1 MESQDWQQ
9 KERGNMARRKSAGE
23 RRQEKVGKP
32 NQYWEKFRSMLHATE
47 NRCDALA
54 LALAM
59 PRQETPSRKFH
70 KNLLWFLQDFT
81 VPNESN
87 PEERSLY
94 LELIRRFDAAGELKP
109 GMKFQ
114 VEKALQAH
122 FVGAH

>member
-1 MESQDWQQ
+1 
-9 KERGNMARRKSAGE
+9 MANKTTVK
-23 RRQEKVGKP
+23 RRQEKEDKQH
-32 NQYWEKFRSMLHATE
+32 QYWEKFRSLLQAVQDCGE
-47 NRCDALA
+47 ALA

-59 PRQETPSRKFH
+59 PREDVPMRKFH
-70 KNLLWFLQDFT
+70 TNLLCFLQDFT

-122 FVGAH
+122 FAGAH